1 MRLSYVFLKYF
12 TEPRHLYY
20 THSSV
25 MAPNYYSQVITISVT
40 DLCHKRRQQLLKN
53 HNYDVTI
60 ITFGIKLLFNNEIIK
75 ILLENVFR
83 ARNITP
89 LMM

>member
-12 TEPRHLYY
+12 TEPRHLY
-20 THSSV
+20 SSV
-25 MAPNYYSQVITISVT
+25 IAPNYYF
-40 DLCHKRRQQLLKN
+40 CHRFLSERFLLKN
-53 HNYDVTI
+53 PNYDVTI

-75 ILLENVFR
+75 MLLENVFR